1 MDLEFFFYGYFNN
14 NFFFLVFRANLKVA
28 NRSIQINLWPAEGY
42 AIFVCKDRYGAAG
55 VAIEDKCIGILRYQ
69 PQPQPSPPPH
79 PLIKIFLD
87 LGKFLFSFFF
97 FLLGKLFYFLDEP
110 PTLFYKARKVLTI
123 FFKKKRVL
131 DKLSER
137 FSCWYPLI
145 SINTNGKYLEKC
157 KNH

>member
-1 MDLEFFFYGYFNN
+1 MVILTII
-14 NFFFLVFRANLKVA
+14 FFLVFCANLKVA

-87 LGKFLFSFFF
+87 LGKFLFSFFLF
-97 FLLGKLFYFLDEP
+97 FCSASCFIFWMSP
-110 PTLFYKARKVLTI
+110 PPFFYKARKVLTI
-123 FFKKKRVL
+123 FFKKK
-131 DKLSER
+131 E
-137 FSCWYPLI
+137 FLI
-145 SINTNGKYLEKC
+145 NWVKGFHVDTLWFQ
-157 KNH
+157 

>member
-1 MDLEFFFYGYFNN
+1 MVILTII
-14 NFFFLVFRANLKVA
+14 FFLVFRANLKVA

-97 FLLGKLFYFLDEP
+97 FFARQVVLFFGWAPHPFFIKPEKCW
-110 PTLFYKARKVLTI
+110 LFSL
-123 FFKKKRVL
+123 KKK
-131 DKLSER
+131 E
-137 FSCWYPLI
+137 FLI
-145 SINTNGKYLEKC
+145 NWVKGFHVDTL
-157 KNH
+157 

>member
-1 MDLEFFFYGYFNN
+1 M
-14 NFFFLVFRANLKVA
+14 FRANLKVA
-28 NRSIQINLWPAEGY
+28 NRSIQINLWPAESY
-42 AIFVCKDRYGAAG
+42 AIFDCNDRYVAAG
-55 VAIEDKCIGILRYQ
+55 VAIEDKCIGILRYQPQ

-97 FLLGKLFYFLDEP
+97 FFCLASCFIFWMSP
-110 PTLFYKARKVLTI
+110 PPFFYKARKVLTI

-145 SINTNGKYLEKC
+145 SINTNGIYLEKC

>member
-87 LGKFLFSFFF
+87 LGKFLSSSFCAASCFIFWMSPPPFFIKPEKCWLFS
-97 FLLGKLFYFLDEP
+97 L
-110 PTLFYKARKVLTI
+110 
-123 FFKKKRVL
+123 KKK
-131 DKLSER
+131 E
-137 FSCWYPLI
+137 FLI
-145 SINTNGKYLEKC
+145 NWVKGFHVDTL
-157 KNH
+157 